1 MAIWQWDL
9 FVVGEGSALP
19 LLSGDGW
26 ELPHLPAALTLIA
39 QRILVDSLGH
49 PWLMMDDWIVFGNEQ
64 STRVDLMFYEPDSVE
79 IRIRIDA
86 SAVDEELD
94 AICAFAVALR
104 GLFFD
109 PATGSLLQPDRNAV
123 ASALASSRAAA
134 FSRSPRSFLA
144 GLAKD

>member
-1 MAIWQWDL
+1 MAIWQYDL
-9 FVVGEGSALP
+9 FVLGEGSALP
-19 LLSGDGW
+19 FLSGDGW

-49 PWLMMDDWIVFGNEQ
+49 PWLMMDDWIVFENEQ

-79 IRIRIDA
+79 IRIRMDA

-104 GLFFD
+104 GRLFD
-109 PATGSLLQPDRNAV
+109 PATGILLQPDRNAV
-123 ASALASSRAAA
+123 AAALASSRAAA